1 VLRYKYRT
9 AVTLGSWVVECAAPS
24 RFHVTAS
31 VVSTSEPWV
40 SRVPLD
46 LYFYISGNTWIWE
59 GVVTWRAPENDDRLD
74 FEAGHIPTIIK
85 GEQR

>member
-1 VLRYKYRT
+1 M
-9 AVTLGSWVVECAAPS
+9 ECVAPA

-46 LYFYISGNTWIWE
+46 LYLYISGNTWIWE
-59 GVVTWRAPENDDRLD
+59 GIVRWREPENDDRLD
-74 FEAGHIPTIIK
+74 FEADRIPIVIK